1 MDKDPPH
8 AQLYYLFGASQHPH
22 GTSWLARLPAGVFAI
37 SVGLFALA
45 GAWRRAAGFGWEI
58 ATDAGELL
66 LWFAGIVW
74 AICMVL
80 YACKCKRHPQ
90 AVLQESRHPVHG
102 SLQALLPISAMLGIM
117 LLHRPGQGLWLVLTV
132 IALALNGYIGWRV
145 ISTLATGQ
153 LPRNAITPALYL
165 PIVGGAFVGSMALAI
180 LQYRSWGAML
190 FGIGAAGW
198 AVLEVRIMSRLLEGP
213 IPESVRATIGTELVP
228 PVIAT
233 LSAAAVWPALPGD
246 ILLIG
251 LGVAVIPFAT
261 VFARYRWW
269 TGIPFNLGFWSF
281 SFPFAALASVV
292 LEIVHRSGWPFWI
305 GTFTLVAT
313 TAIMTWL
320 SLRTIVLL
328 AQGRLLQPN

>member
-8 AQLYYLFGASQHPH
+8 ARLYYLFGASQHPH
-22 GTSWLARLPAGVFAI
+22 GTSWLERLPAGVFGI
-37 SVGLFALA
+37 SVGLFGLA
-45 GAWRRAAGFGWEI
+45 GAWRRAASFGWEV

-66 LWFAGIVW
+66 LWIAGIVW
-74 AICMVL
+74 AICTVL

-90 AVLQESRHPVHG
+90 AVLQESRHPVDG

-117 LLHRPGQGLWLVLTV
+117 LLNRPGQGLWLVLAV
-132 IALALNGYIGWRV
+132 VALALNGYIGWRV
-145 ISTLATGQ
+145 ISVLATGQ

-165 PIVGGAFVGSMALAI
+165 PIAGGALVGSMALAT

-190 FGIGAAGW
+190 FGIGVAGW
-198 AVLEVRIMSRLLEGP
+198 AVLEARIMSQLFEGP
-213 IPESVRATIGTELVP
+213 IPEPVRTTIGIELAP

-233 LSAAAVWPALPGD
+233 LSAATVWPALPAD

-251 LGVAVIPFAT
+251 LGIAVIPFAT

-269 TGIPFNLGFWSF
+269 TGMPFNLGFWSF
-281 SFPFAALASVV
+281 SFPFAALASAV

-305 GTFTLVAT
+305 GTFTLIAT
-313 TAIMTWL
+313 TAMIAWM

-328 AQGRLLQPN
+328 VQGRLLSPN